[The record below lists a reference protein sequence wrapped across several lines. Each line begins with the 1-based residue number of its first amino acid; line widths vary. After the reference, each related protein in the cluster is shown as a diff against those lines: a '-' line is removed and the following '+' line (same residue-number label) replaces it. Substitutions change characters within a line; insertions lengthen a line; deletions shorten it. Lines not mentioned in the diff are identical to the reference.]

1 MNINKIISIMER
13 RGFLRWVPTEVYLK
27 LRYQRLMGY
36 KLDLENPKLY
46 TEKLQALKLK
56 YANSS
61 NLPQYT
67 VMADK
72 VKAKEYV
79 GRILGEEFIIPT
91 LGIWDG
97 YEQINFDTLPD
108 KFVLKTNHD
117 SGGVV
122 VCSDK
127 AKFDKKKARIKLTKS
142 LKRNFYWFG
151 REPQYRDIKPQI
163 FAEQYM
169 QNSDQG
175 LHDYK
180 VWCFNGKALY
190 AQYKTPSNAILFVML
205 VSAIAPFFGRTA
217 LNWIVD
223 MSSIGAAIGYA
234 YTSAAAMKFA
244 WQEKRWTI
252 VCTGAFGT
260 VMGILFAALLLI
272 PIPMLNCSLSKESYI
287 CLIVWVLMG
296 IVFYF
301 QKRKS

>member
-190 AQYKTPSNAILFVML
+190 TQYITGRIGNETYEAFYDRDWNKQDFTYHNPLMTGNAPRPEKLEELLKCAERLAKGLPFARVDFYVLEDGNIIFGEITFCPMSGFQEWRPEKMDL
-205 VSAIAPFFGRTA
+205 VFG
-217 LNWIVD
+217 
-223 MSSIGAAIGYA
+223 
-234 YTSAAAMKFA
+234 
-244 WQEKRWTI
+244 E
-252 VCTGAFGT
+252 
-260 VMGILFAALLLI
+260 
-272 PIPMLNCSLSKESYI
+272 MLNIDDQTRQENSI
-287 CLIVWVLMG
+287 
-296 IVFYF
+296 
-301 QKRKS
+301 

>member
-1 MNINKIISIMER
+1 MER
-13 RGFLRWVPTEVYLK
+13 RGFLRWVPTETYLK
-27 LRYQRLMGY
+27 LRYQRLIGH

-72 VKAKEYV
+72 IKAKEYV
-79 GRILGEEFIIPT
+79 GRVLGNEYIIPT
-91 LGIWDG
+91 LGIWNC
-97 YEQINFDTLPD
+97 YEQIDFEALPD

-122 VCSDK
+122 VCSNK
-127 AKFDKKKARIKLTKS
+127 AKLDKKKARIKLTKS

-163 FAEQYM
+163 FAEEFL
-169 QNSDQG
+169 QNSEQG

-190 AQYKTPSNAILFVML
+190 TQYITGRIGNETFEAFYDRDWNKQDFTYHNPLMTGNAPRPEKLKELLKCAERLAKGLPFARVDFYVLEDGNIKFGEITFCPMSGFQEWRPEKMDL
-205 VSAIAPFFGRTA
+205 VFG
-217 LNWIVD
+217 
-223 MSSIGAAIGYA
+223 
-234 YTSAAAMKFA
+234 
-244 WQEKRWTI
+244 E
-252 VCTGAFGT
+252 
-260 VMGILFAALLLI
+260 
-272 PIPMLNCSLSKESYI
+272 MLNVDDQTRQENSI
-287 CLIVWVLMG
+287 
-296 IVFYF
+296 
-301 QKRKS
+301 

>member
-27 LRYQRLMGY
+27 LRYHRLMGY

-190 AQYKTPSNAILFVML
+190 TQYITGRIGNETYEAFYDRDWNKQDFTYHNPLMTGNAPRPEKLEELLKCAERLAKGLPFARVDFYVLEDGNIKFGEITFCPMSGFQEWRPEKMDL
-205 VSAIAPFFGRTA
+205 VFG
-217 LNWIVD
+217 
-223 MSSIGAAIGYA
+223 
-234 YTSAAAMKFA
+234 
-244 WQEKRWTI
+244 E
-252 VCTGAFGT
+252 
-260 VMGILFAALLLI
+260 
-272 PIPMLNCSLSKESYI
+272 MLNIDDQTRQENSI
-287 CLIVWVLMG
+287 
-296 IVFYF
+296 
-301 QKRKS
+301 

>member
-13 RGFLRWVPTEVYLK
+13 RGFLRWVPTETYLK
-27 LRYQRLMGY
+27 LRYQRLIGH

-72 VKAKEYV
+72 IKAKEYV
-79 GRILGEEFIIPT
+79 GRVLGNEYIIPT
-91 LGIWDG
+91 LGIWNC
-97 YEQINFDTLPD
+97 YEQIDFEALPD

-122 VCSDK
+122 VCSNK
-127 AKFDKKKARIKLTKS
+127 AKLDKKKARIKLTKS

-163 FAEQYM
+163 FAEEFL
-169 QNSDQG
+169 QNSEQG

-190 AQYKTPSNAILFVML
+190 TQYITGRIGNETFEAFYDRDWNKQDFTYHNPLMTGNAPRPEKLKELLKCAERLAKGLPFARVDFYVLEDGNIKFGEITFCPMSGFQEWRPEKMDL
-205 VSAIAPFFGRTA
+205 VFG
-217 LNWIVD
+217 
-223 MSSIGAAIGYA
+223 
-234 YTSAAAMKFA
+234 
-244 WQEKRWTI
+244 E
-252 VCTGAFGT
+252 
-260 VMGILFAALLLI
+260 
-272 PIPMLNCSLSKESYI
+272 MLNVDDQTRQENSI
-287 CLIVWVLMG
+287 
-296 IVFYF
+296 
-301 QKRKS
+301 

>member
-190 AQYKTPSNAILFVML
+190 TQYITGRIGNETYEAFYDRDWNKQDFTYHNPLMTGNAPRPEKLEELLKCAERLAKGLPFARVDFYVLEDGNIKFGEITFCPMSGFQEWRPEKMDL
-205 VSAIAPFFGRTA
+205 VFG
-217 LNWIVD
+217 
-223 MSSIGAAIGYA
+223 
-234 YTSAAAMKFA
+234 
-244 WQEKRWTI
+244 E
-252 VCTGAFGT
+252 
-260 VMGILFAALLLI
+260 
-272 PIPMLNCSLSKESYI
+272 MLNIDDQTRQENSI
-287 CLIVWVLMG
+287 
-296 IVFYF
+296 
-301 QKRKS
+301 